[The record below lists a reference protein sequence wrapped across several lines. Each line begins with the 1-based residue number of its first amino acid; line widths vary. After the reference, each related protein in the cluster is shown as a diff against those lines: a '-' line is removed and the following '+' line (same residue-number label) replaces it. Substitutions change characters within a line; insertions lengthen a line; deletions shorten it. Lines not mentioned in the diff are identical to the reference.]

1 MFYDSMLLGMN
12 VEKAISFS
20 SEIIPESISS
30 QIMAEKKSYHCQYSA
45 ALLSFL
51 FSTNCPYHLPQTFT
65 SLQAAAKFSFSF
77 LLLKNRFQ
85 FCRHP
90 GHSEGRTIR
99 FSSLFKAAAFV
110 CLFFF
115 SIHGWS
121 IIISV
126 SDTWLLLFSDINFHF
141 LANFVYFFSFFFSKS
156 VYLINEHPKNLS
168 KTSMCKKKLLPP

>member
-1 MFYDSMLLGMN
+1 MSKKIMFYDSMLLGMN

-126 SDTWLLLFSDINFHF
+126 SDTWLLLFSAINFHF
-141 LANFVYFFSFFFSKS
+141 LANFVYFFFFFFF
-156 VYLINEHPKNLS
+156 
-168 KTSMCKKKLLPP
+168 